1 MKVDLSK
8 ITTSYEWQYSL
19 VGLSRDGVYIEL
31 RDQNHIQ
38 YVVNTYTGKIQK
50 RNYYSD
56 YLFLNHRIGERFYE
70 FKEGNLFI
78 PHENGEGQYSETF
91 SKPIDDAYYVRG
103 VIFSEIDFDAN
114 RLIIVSRC
122 PNSLK
127 GTNND
132 FSVEDFLYKN
142 SSSFHWYR
150 RPQENEKPENTII
163 IAIFDLE
170 GSLIKHFFL
179 QQCDASA
186 FYMTCESSISR
197 KELLLFSNEHTFR
210 INYYTGNLVGLY
222 EGESV
227 NFITN
232 ELLGH
237 WGWMG
242 YDSFFG
248 GELILNN
255 SNDVVAE
262 IDLLQFNV
270 NESGNFWINK
280 TVTEDD
286 SIYFITNYP
295 NEFNSPRRRIFK
307 MKINNLKEHQST
319 DLILSDKERL
329 LAVLNNILYTYSI
342 NDEFLLINK
351 HELESLTFN
360 YSKSST
366 GSSNDYSKPI
376 KNLYYIDIHTK
387 NSKLVGENKFQT
399 ERTQVGELLYK
410 FKYCSDYKVLEQL
423 HSHILSYLKKNKIM
437 PDVIIPVPP
446 SNLNRPFQPVYELAK
461 KLAESG
467 FNVDF
472 DFLIKTKSTPPVKEI
487 NDPITRKDLLKN
499 IFEVK
504 DLRYKNK
511 SILLFDDL
519 FRSGE
524 TLFSIA
530 NVLKEKGF
538 AKEISAFTITKTRTK
553 K

>member
-1 MKVDLSK
+1 
-8 ITTSYEWQYSL
+8 
-19 VGLSRDGVYIEL
+19 
-31 RDQNHIQ
+31 
-38 YVVNTYTGKIQK
+38 
-50 RNYYSD
+50 
-56 YLFLNHRIGERFYE
+56 
-70 FKEGNLFI
+70 
-78 PHENGEGQYSETF
+78 
-91 SKPIDDAYYVRG
+91 
-103 VIFSEIDFDAN
+103 
-114 RLIIVSRC
+114 
-122 PNSLK
+122 
-127 GTNND
+127 
-132 FSVEDFLYKN
+132 
-142 SSSFHWYR
+142 
-150 RPQENEKPENTII
+150 
-163 IAIFDLE
+163 
-170 GSLIKHFFL
+170 
-179 QQCDASA
+179 
-186 FYMTCESSISR
+186 ESSISR